1 MNPMLIIMRVAILVL
16 GIGFFLAGGV
26 FGLLMMEEV
35 DRQKP
40 GLNVYSAFGSF
51 GRRLNRGRELYRQYR
66 SLCPNGKL
74 HIYELA
80 SFAFGMACFIT
91 SLFLINP

>member
-1 MNPMLIIMRVAILVL
+1 MAKRNNTKKRNKNNKILN
-16 GIGFFLAGGV
+16 
-26 FGLLMMEEV
+26 M
-35 DRQKP
+35 
-40 GLNVYSAFGSF
+40 SH
-51 GRRLNRGRELYRQYR
+51 ELYRQYR